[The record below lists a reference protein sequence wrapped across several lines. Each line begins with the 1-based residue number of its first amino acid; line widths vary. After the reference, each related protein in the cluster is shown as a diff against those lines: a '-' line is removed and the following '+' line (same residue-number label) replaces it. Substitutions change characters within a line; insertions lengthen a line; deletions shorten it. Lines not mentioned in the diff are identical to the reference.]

1 MTYARARL
9 WVGISSVGTWVV
21 LSLFVLFRIKSL
33 SLEFPYLS
41 LPSSILVFL
50 GLYTLVSLPF
60 DIVGGYLLPL
70 KYGRSKQNF
79 INFMLGYLRGIF
91 VYGSLIF
98 VFAYILL
105 SIRTSVSSSY
115 LLFVLLFFV
124 LTAQIVL
131 AFCQRPIARLVA
143 KFSPVK
149 QGDQERG
156 FEVWEGSDVGFTG
169 GLSFF
174 QKGSIIPKQWLES
187 FSKEELSYLLKRREF
202 LVKNHSYLVGI
213 WGAIVFNTIG
223 LFFGYLGCVVTGISL
238 EADGYLSYVLVW
250 SSSVT
255 LWGFLGLLV
264 LPSLSQKATLVGD
277 SIWSKENKGSVATL
291 IAKLDAYQDKEP
303 NRKPQI
309 QKIFHPIASVAIRLE
324 HLGKIENNIAAW
336 HIARYTLFLSLS
348 VLSLLGRAVHCNVG
362 RPELWVFLPSDG

>member
-33 SLEFPYLS
+33 SLEFPSLS

-98 VFAYILL
+98 VFVYILL
-105 SIRTSVSSSY
+105 SILTTVSGSY
-115 LLFVLLFFV
+115 LLPVLLFV
-124 LTAQIVL
+124 VTISQILL
-131 AFCQRPIARLVA
+131 AIGQSPIAKLVA
-143 KFSPVK
+143 KFYSVK
-149 QGDQERG
+149 QKDSENGY
-156 FEVWEGSDVGFTG
+156 EVWEGSDIGFTG

-174 QKGSIIPKQWLES
+174 QKGSIIPKQWIES
-187 FSKEELSYLLKRREF
+187 FSQEEISLLLKRREF
-202 LVKNHSYLVGI
+202 LTKNHSHLVGI
-213 WGAIVFNTIG
+213 WGAILFNTVG
-223 LFFGYLGCVVTGISL
+223 LFFGYLGCLATGISL
-238 EADGYLSYVLVW
+238 EDNGYLSYVLVW

-255 LWGFLGLLV
+255 LWGFVGLLV

-277 SIWSKENKGSVATL
+277 SVWSKDNKDTVSTL
-291 IAKLDAYQDKEP
+291 VAKLDAYQDKEP

-324 HLGKIENNIAAW
+324 HLGKIENNIVAW
-336 HIARYTLFLSLS
+336 HIARYALFFSLP